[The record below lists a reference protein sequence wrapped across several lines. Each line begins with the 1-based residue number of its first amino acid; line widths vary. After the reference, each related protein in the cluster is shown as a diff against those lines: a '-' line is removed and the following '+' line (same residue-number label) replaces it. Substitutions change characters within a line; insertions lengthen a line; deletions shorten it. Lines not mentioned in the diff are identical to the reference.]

1 MFYVKGAI
9 MTYFH
14 NYHRSHI
21 LRVIWFEIDCS
32 HILKV
37 TWFEID
43 NIYLSLAIV

>member
-9 MTYFH
+9 MTYFD

-21 LRVIWFEIDCS
+21 LR
-32 HILKV
+32 V